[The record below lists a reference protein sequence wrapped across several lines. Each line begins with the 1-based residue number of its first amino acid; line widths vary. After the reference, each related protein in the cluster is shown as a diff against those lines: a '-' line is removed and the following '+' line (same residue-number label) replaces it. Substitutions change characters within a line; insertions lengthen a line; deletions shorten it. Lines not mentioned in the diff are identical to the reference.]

1 MKVWIDLFS
10 GDEMTSDSYKHRL
23 IHGDACLEVDAK
35 YITVGG
41 AEDIDIGAGN
51 AFGGGEEDD
60 AGGDDGGETAINIV
74 HAHKLQEATLK
85 DVKEHLYKILKY
97 KASLSKKD
105 TMAML
110 KAYLKKVV
118 GWLKENG
125 KEDRVPG
132 FKAGATEMIK
142 FIMEK
147 FDEMQIFSGE
157 NYDMEAGLAFS
168 YTKDGE
174 ENPTF
179 MFFNDGLKEEKF

>member
-1 MKVWIDLFS
+1 LKLLKQEKKYTKMLVWIDLFS
-10 GDEMTSDSYKHRL
+10 GDEMTSDSYKYRL

-41 AEDIDIGAGN
+41 NDDIDIGAGN
-51 AFGGGEEDD
+51 AFGGAEEE

-74 HAHKLQEATLK
+74 HAHKLQEATL
-85 DVKEHLYKILKY
+85 
-97 KASLSKKD
+97 SKKD

-110 KAYLKKVV
+110 KAYLKRVV
-118 GWLKENG
+118 GLLKEKN

-168 YTKDGE
+168 YTKEGAE
-174 ENPTF
+174 EPTF

>member
-23 IHGDACLEVDAK
+23 IHQDACLEVDAK

-74 HAHKLQEATLK
+74 HAHKLQEA
-85 DVKEHLYKILKY
+85 
-97 KASLSKKD
+97 SLSKKD

-110 KAYLKKVV
+110 KAYLKRVV
-118 GWLKENG
+118 GLLKENG
-125 KEDRVPG
+125 KEERVPG

-174 ENPTF
+174 ENPVF
-179 MFFNDGLKEEKF
+179 LFFNDGLKEEKF